1 MKHSSVVRAAV
12 ALSVIGLLAGCSAGQ
27 QGRGAGGTTT
37 ARPAAATATYSAA
50 DLASIATKVN
60 ASLGLGGT
68 VIDNAAAKSQVDKL
82 GGANALTQQLGSSV
96 TVQPAQCQQLLQD
109 KLAKAPQ
116 AADNVTAML
125 TYGSN
130 VLVVTAPGAKGW
142 SQDVRAAMTSGSDD
156 VLAQCGDMTLSASG
170 FTVKLSMTKTDAKT
184 NAEVTRGI
192 HEGVTLEGAAQEVG
206 SADILQALDGNLY
219 IMVTESSSKLS
230 SAPPSPATATQVANA
245 ALDAAK
251 TITK

>member
-12 ALSVIGLLAGCSAGQ
+12 ALSVIGLLAGCAAGQ
-27 QGRGAGGTTT
+27 QGGGAGGTTT
-37 ARPAAATATYSAA
+37 AKPAAATATYS
-50 DLASIATKVN
+50 ASIATKVN

-142 SQDVRAAMTSGSDD
+142 SQDVRTAMTSGSDD

-170 FTVKLSMTKTDAKT
+170 FTVKLAMTKTDAKT